1 MNNSSRKT
9 EVSRQHI
16 VRDLKAMGIDKGDHL
31 ALGISFKSIGYIVD
45 GPEALIDA
53 LLETVGPEGTIMMNT
68 FTEFFYPAEIKY
80 GWIDYIF
87 DSETTKVNTGIVP
100 ETLRKRKNAI
110 RSKHPTH
117 SVAAIGKM
125 AEYLTE
131 CHDETSSAFLP
142 FSRLSEINGKYLAIG
157 IGERLVGFR
166 HQAQYLAGLLD
177 VVSWRRCVK
186 FKAKDGQIKT
196 FILRDRGGCPKR
208 LSELVPH
215 IRKAGLVQ
223 DGKIGMAVSLLVPAK
238 EALGRMAELLK
249 KNPESYLCGSVSCLW
264 CRELER
270 KLNLY
275 DKIENPRY
283 FQKNIVI
290 RKLVGAMNWLREKD
304 YKMVTRIKLFIKK
317 RS

>member
-1 MNNSSRKT
+1 MNNPSHKA
-9 EVSRQHI
+9 EISRQHI
-16 VRDLKAMGIDKGDHL
+16 VRDLKAMGITKGDHL
-31 ALGISFKSIGYIVD
+31 ALGISFKKIGYVVD
-45 GPEALIDA
+45 GPETLIDA

-68 FTEFFYPAEIKY
+68 FTEFFYPDEIEL
-80 GWIDYIF
+80 GWVDYTF
-87 DSETTKVNTGIVP
+87 DPKTTKVNTGIIP

-110 RSKHPTH
+110 RSQHPTH

-131 CHDETSSAFLP
+131 SHDENSSAFLP

-166 HQAQYLAGLLD
+166 HQAQYMAGLLD

-186 FKAKDGQIKT
+186 FKARDGQIKT
-196 FILRDRGGCPKR
+196 ITLRDRGGCPKR

-215 IRKAGLVQ
+215 IRKSGLVQ
-223 DGKIGMAVSLLVPAK
+223 DGKVGMAASLLVPAK
-238 EALGRMAELLK
+238 EALDGMTELLK
-249 KNPESYLCGSVSCLW
+249 KSPESYLCGSVSCLW

-290 RKLVGAMNWLREKD
+290 RKLVGTMNRLRERD
-304 YKMVTRIKLFIKK
+304 NRVVTRIKLFMKK
-317 RS
+317 KS